1 MRREILRSRLLKALA
16 ARGFHED
23 GCGVEFA
30 LRRRFNPAAR
40 RLLLCSVK
48 FAPLRNDKIYGAF
61 SLAAGSALH
70 AGFAVR
76 LFCGQGSATGDK
88 FKI

>member
-1 MRREILRSRLLKALA
+1 M
-16 ARGFHED
+16 
-23 GCGVEFA
+23 EFA
-30 LRRRFNPAAR
+30 LQRKFNPAAR
-40 RLLLCSVK
+40 KFLLCSVK

-76 LFCGQGSATGDK
+76 LFCGPDFTAGDK
-88 FKI
+88 I